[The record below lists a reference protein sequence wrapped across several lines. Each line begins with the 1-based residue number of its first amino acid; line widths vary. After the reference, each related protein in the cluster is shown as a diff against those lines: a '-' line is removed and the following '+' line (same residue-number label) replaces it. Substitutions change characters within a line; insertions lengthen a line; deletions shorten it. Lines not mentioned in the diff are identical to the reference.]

1 MPSISSA
8 IVNSCK
14 SCTAKCCRG
23 LAVVLTIPEA
33 IRLQKAVGLP
43 AEKFLEFSCAIDSKE
58 TPHYPLLVK
67 QGEKVAEY
75 FIVIKRRRKVDCS
88 FLDGDLACTIYSDRP
103 HVCRLYP
110 FGLDGGDVKK
120 GALCPVKFVREE
132 GTDEVAAQLKKDL
145 HEHGKMARIWTAAF
159 GSKGAPD
166 MKKFGEYFSRP

>member
-1 MPSISSA
+1 M
-8 IVNSCK
+8 
-14 SCTAKCCRG
+14 
-23 LAVVLTIPEA
+23 LTIPEA